1 MLNEAAHNPFRYV
14 LLLALIFQMSQQRHK
29 EVVWYVGEL
38 GFEPGAVSSKACTV
52 CHHTRGCSRPWEIQ
66 TCPPYLM
73 AIASFPMSISQAEGS
88 THYFQPAC
96 LRPFAPAV
104 PCARNALS
112 LVALCATLAHP
123 STPSP
128 VGLCSV
134 PPPPDPCELIRLS
147 RGSEPNSPL
156 IDLLAVG
163 ASTIALCGHG

>member
-1 MLNEAAHNPFRYV
+1 MLV
-14 LLLALIFQMSQQRHK
+14 LLPAVCSLAPPLCF
-29 EVVWYVGEL
+29 
-38 GFEPGAVSSKACTV
+38 SSKPLSRGIARHQPI